1 VSRTEIP
8 HFRPRVRVGGGAPD
22 PVAGRQP
29 VRVGPVSTVWR
40 PRAVL
45 VPVVLA
51 VVALLLAA
59 VDVGRGDYPIGVV
72 DVLRILAGGGEHA
85 DRFIVVELRLPRA
98 LTALLVGLAFGLSGA
113 ILQSVARNPLASPDI
128 LGITQGAGVGA
139 VALIV
144 LGGGALGGITGLVG
158 PPVAAL
164 AGGLLAATAIYL
176 LAWRQG
182 VSGFR
187 LVLVGIAVS
196 AVLSSLISY
205 LLVVADITE
214 ATQATVWLTG
224 SLNGR
229 GWEHVVPV
237 GLVVAA
243 VGVLGVAGTAT
254 LAALR
259 LGDDSARALGVR
271 LQTGQ
276 AGLLGIAVL
285 LASVAVAAAGPIPF
299 VALVAPQV
307 ALRLVRSAGPPLLAA
322 GLTGAVLVV
331 ASDVVSRT
339 VLPVELP
346 VGVLTA
352 AIGAPYLLYLL
363 ARRTRRLD
371 A

>member
-1 VSRTEIP
+1 VTATRDQ
-8 HFRPRVRVGGGAPD
+8 HFRPQVREVVPGRRAVRIGG
-22 PVAGRQP
+22 
-29 VRVGPVSTVWR
+29 VSTVWR

-45 VPVVLA
+45 VPVALA
-51 VVALLLAA
+51 AVALLLAA
-59 VDVGRGDYPIGVV
+59 VDVGRGDYPIGVL
-72 DVLRILAGGGEHA
+72 DVLRILAGGGETA
-85 DRFIVVELRLPRA
+85 DRFVVLELRLPRA
-98 LTALLVGLAFGLSGA
+98 LTAVLVGLAFGMSGA

-144 LGGGALGGITGLVG
+144 LGGAGALGGVADVVG

-164 AGGLLAATAIYL
+164 AGGLLAALAIYL

-196 AVLSSLISY
+196 AVLTSTISY
-205 LLVVADITE
+205 LLVVADLTE
-214 ATQATVWLTG
+214 AAQATVWLTG

-237 GLVVAA
+237 GLVVAV
-243 VGVLGVAGTAT
+243 VGLLVLTGGASLAT
-254 LAALR
+254 LR
-259 LGDDSARALGVR
+259 LGDDGARSLGLR

-276 AGLLGIAVL
+276 AAQLGGAVV

-307 ALRLVRSAGPPLLAA
+307 ALRLTRAPGPPVLAG
-322 GLTGAVLVV
+322 GLAGAVLVV
-331 ASDVVSRT
+331 GSDVVSRT
-339 VLPVELP
+339 LLPGELP

-352 AIGAPYLLYLL
+352 VLGAPYLLYLL

>member
-1 VSRTEIP
+1 VSS
-8 HFRPRVRVGGGAPD
+8 
-22 PVAGRQP
+22 PVA
-29 VRVGPVSTVWR
+29 VRIGPVSALWR
-40 PRAVL
+40 PRAL
-45 VPVVLA
+45 VVPALLA
-51 VVALLLAA
+51 LVALLLAA
-59 VDVGRGDYPIGVV
+59 VDVGRGDYPIGVL
-72 DVLRILAGGGEHA
+72 DVLRIVAGGGEPA
-85 DRFIVVELRLPRA
+85 DRFVVTELRLPRA
-98 LTALLVGLAFGLSGA
+98 LTALLVGLAFGMSGA
-113 ILQSVARNPLASPDI
+113 ILQSIARNPLASPDI

-144 LGGGALGGITGLVG
+144 LAGGSVGGAAAFVG

-164 AGGLLAATAIYL
+164 IGGLLAATVIYL

-196 AVLSSLISY
+196 AVLASLISY

-214 ATQATVWLTG
+214 AAQATVWLTG

-229 GWEHVVPV
+229 GWEHVLPV
-237 GLVVAA
+237 ALAVGA
-243 VGVLGVAGTAT
+243 VGVVALVGGTT

-259 LGDDSARALGVR
+259 LGDDSARVLGVR

-276 AGLLGIAVL
+276 AVLLAVSVV

-299 VALVAPQV
+299 VALIAPQL
-307 ALRLVRSAGPPLLAA
+307 ALRLVRSAGPPVVAA
-322 GLTGAVLVV
+322 GLVGAVLVV
-331 ASDVVSRT
+331 GSDVVSRT
-339 VLPVELP
+339 VLPFELP

-363 ARRTRRLD
+363 ARRTRRL
-371 A
+371 AA

>member
-1 VSRTEIP
+1 VSA
-8 HFRPRVRVGGGAPD
+8 VRALR
-22 PVAGRQP
+22 A
-29 VRVGPVSTVWR
+29 GPVSAVWR
-40 PRAVL
+40 PRAVA
-45 VPVVLA
+45 VPVLLA

-59 VDVGRGDYPIGVV
+59 VDVGRGDYSIGVL
-72 DVLRILAGGGEHA
+72 DVLRIVTGAGEQA
-85 DRFIVVELRLPRA
+85 DRFVVMELRLPRA
-98 LTALLVGLAFGLSGA
+98 LTAVLVGSALGMAGA

-144 LGGGALGGITGLVG
+144 LAGGSVGGTVAFVG
-158 PPVAAL
+158 TPAAAL
-164 AGGLLAATAIYL
+164 LGGLLAAMAVYL

-196 AVLSSLISY
+196 AVLTSLTSY

-214 ATQATVWLTG
+214 AAQATVWLTG

-237 GLVVAA
+237 ALVVGA
-243 VGVLGVAGTAT
+243 VGGLALSTAPT

-276 AGLLGIAVL
+276 AVL
-285 LASVAVAAAGPIPF
+285 VGASVVLASVAVAAAGPIPF
-299 VALVAPQV
+299 VALMAPQV
-307 ALRLVRSAGPPLLAA
+307 ALRLVRSAGPPVLAG
-322 GLTGAVLVV
+322 GLVGAVLVV
-331 ASDVVSRT
+331 GGDVLSRT

-352 AIGAPYLLYLL
+352 AVGAPYLLFLL
-363 ARRTRRLD
+363 ARRTRRPD

>member
-1 VSRTEIP
+1 MTAVPAR
-8 HFRPRVRVGGGAPD
+8 RA
-22 PVAGRQP
+22 
-29 VRVGPVSTVWR
+29 VRVGPVSAVWR
-40 PRAVL
+40 PRAVV

-51 VVALLLAA
+51 GVALLLAA
-59 VDVGRGDYPIGVV
+59 VDVGRGDYPIGVLG
-72 DVLRILAGGGEHA
+72 VLRIVAGAGDQA
-85 DRFIVVELRLPRA
+85 DRFVVMELRLPRA
-98 LTALLVGLAFGLSGA
+98 LTALLVGLAFGMSGA
-113 ILQSVARNPLASPDI
+113 ILQSVARNPLAAPDI

-144 LGGGALGGITGLVG
+144 LGGGALGGIGAFVG

-164 AGGLLAATAIYL
+164 AGGLLAAAAIYL

-187 LVLVGIAVS
+187 LVLVGIALS

-214 ATQATVWLTG
+214 ATSATVWLTG

-237 GLVVAA
+237 GLVVAVIGLLA
-243 VGVLGVAGTAT
+243 VVGSST

-259 LGDDSARALGVR
+259 LGNDSARALGVR

-276 AGLLGIAVL
+276 AVLLGVAVL

-307 ALRLVRSAGPPLLAA
+307 ALRLVRAPGPPVLAG
-322 GLTGAVLVV
+322 GLAGAVLVV
-331 ASDVVSRT
+331 GSDVVSRT

-352 AIGAPYLLYLL
+352 VLGAPYLLYLL

>member
-1 VSRTEIP
+1 MSVDL
-8 HFRPRVRVGGGAPD
+8 RVP
-22 PVAGRQP
+22 GRSP
-29 VRVGPVSTVWR
+29 VRIGPASTVWR

-45 VPVVLA
+45 VPVLLA
-51 VVALLLAA
+51 AAALLLAA
-59 VDVGRGDYPIGVV
+59 VDVGRGDYPIGVL
-72 DVLRILAGGGEHA
+72 DVLRILTGGGEPA
-85 DRFIVVELRLPRA
+85 DRFVVLELRLPRA
-98 LTALLVGLAFGLSGA
+98 LTALLVGLAFGISGA
-113 ILQSVARNPLASPDI
+113 ILQSVARNALAAPDI

-144 LGGGALGGITGLVG
+144 LGGGALGGHAGYVG

-176 LAWRQG
+176 LAWRRG

-196 AVLSSLISY
+196 AVLTSLISY

-214 ATQATVWLTG
+214 ASQATVWLTG

-229 GWEHVVPV
+229 GWEHVVPMAVVVGVV
-237 GLVVAA
+237 GLLA
-243 VGVLGVAGTAT
+243 LAGGTT

-276 AGLLGIAVL
+276 AGLLAVAVV
-285 LASVAVAAAGPIPF
+285 LASVAVAAAGPVPF

-307 ALRLVRSAGPPLLAA
+307 AQRLVRSAGPP
-322 GLTGAVLVV
+322 VV
-331 ASDVVSRT
+331 AGALAGALLLVGSDVVSRT

-363 ARRTRRLD
+363 ARRTRRFD

>member
-1 VSRTEIP
+1 MS
-8 HFRPRVRVGGGAPD
+8 AP
-22 PVAGRQP
+22 PVLGRRP
-29 VRVGPVSTVWR
+29 VRLGPVSTVWR

-51 VVALLLAA
+51 VVALVLAA
-59 VDVGRGDYPIGVV
+59 VDVGRGDYPIGVL
-72 DVLRILAGGGEHA
+72 DVLRILAGDGEQA
-85 DRFIVVELRLPRA
+85 DRFVVVELRLPRA
-98 LTALLVGLAFGLSGA
+98 LTALLVGLAFGMSGA
-113 ILQSVARNPLASPDI
+113 ILQSVARNALASPDI

-144 LGGGALGGITGLVG
+144 LGGGALGGVAEVVG

-164 AGGLLAATAIYL
+164 VGGLLAAVAIYL

-196 AVLSSLISY
+196 AVLTSTISY
-205 LLVVADITE
+205 LLVVADFTE
-214 ATQATVWLTG
+214 AASATVWLTG

-229 GWEHVVPV
+229 GWEHVVPLTVVLAVV
-237 GLVVAA
+237 GLLAMT
-243 VGVLGVAGTAT
+243 GGAT
-254 LAALR
+254 LSALR

-276 AGLLGIAVL
+276 AAQLGIAVV
-285 LASVAVAAAGPIPF
+285 LASVAVAAAGPVPF

-307 ALRLVRSAGPPLLAA
+307 ALRLVRSPGPPVLAG
-322 GLTGAVLVV
+322 GLAGAVLVV
-331 ASDVVSRT
+331 GSDVVSRT
-339 VLPVELP
+339 LLPVELP

-352 AIGAPYLLYLL
+352 ALGAPYLLYLL
-363 ARRTRRLD
+363 ARRTRRSD

>member
-1 VSRTEIP
+1 MSR
-8 HFRPRVRVGGGAPD
+8 A
-22 PVAGRQP
+22 VAL
-29 VRVGPVSTVWR
+29 RVGPVSTVWR
-40 PRAVL
+40 PRAVV
-45 VPVVLA
+45 VPVLLA

-59 VDVGRGDYPIGVV
+59 VDVGRGDYPIGVL
-72 DVLRILAGGGEHA
+72 DVLRIVAGAGEPA
-85 DRFIVVELRLPRA
+85 DRFVVMELRLPRA
-98 LTALLVGLAFGLSGA
+98 LTALLVGLAFGMAGA

-144 LGGGALGGITGLVG
+144 LAGGSVGGAAAFVG
-158 PPVAAL
+158 PPGAAL

-196 AVLSSLISY
+196 AVLTSLISY

-214 ATQATVWLTG
+214 AAQATVWLTG

-237 GLVVAA
+237 ALAVGA
-243 VGVLGVAGTAT
+243 VGVLALVGGTT

-276 AGLLGIAVL
+276 AVLLGVSVV

-299 VALVAPQV
+299 VALIAPQL
-307 ALRLVRSAGPPLLAA
+307 AMRLVRSAGPPVLAG
-322 GLTGAVLVV
+322 GLVGAVLVV
-331 ASDVVSRT
+331 GSDVLSRT

>member
-1 VSRTEIP
+1 VSPVLGRT
-8 HFRPRVRVGGGAPD
+8 
-22 PVAGRQP
+22 P

-40 PRAVL
+40 PRAVA

-51 VVALLLAA
+51 TVALLLAA
-59 VDVGRGDYPIGVV
+59 VDVALGDYPI
-72 DVLRILAGGGEHA
+72 DVPDVARIVLGGGEPA
-85 DRFIVVELRLPRA
+85 DRFVVMHLRLPRA
-98 LTALLVGLAFGLSGA
+98 LTAVLVGLAFGMSGA

-144 LGGGALGGITGLVG
+144 LGGGALSGVAAFIGL
-158 PPVAAL
+158 PVAAL
-164 AGGLLAATAIYL
+164 IGGMLAATAIYL

-182 VSGFR
+182 VAGFR
-187 LVLVGIAVS
+187 LVLIGIAV
-196 AVLSSLISY
+196 AAMLTSLISW
-205 LLVVADITE
+205 LLIISDITV
-214 ATQATVWLTG
+214 AAQATVWLTG

-237 GLVVAA
+237 SLVVGVVA
-243 VGVLGVAGTAT
+243 VLVLMASPT

-259 LGDDSARALGVR
+259 LGDDSARALGIR

-276 AGLLGIAVL
+276 ALLLGVAVV

-299 VALVAPQV
+299 VALIAPQV
-307 ALRLVRSAGPPLLAA
+307 ALRMVRSAGPPVLAG

-331 ASDVVSRT
+331 GSDVVSRT

-352 AIGAPYLLYLL
+352 VLGAPYLLYLI
-363 ARRTRRLD
+363 ARRTRREN